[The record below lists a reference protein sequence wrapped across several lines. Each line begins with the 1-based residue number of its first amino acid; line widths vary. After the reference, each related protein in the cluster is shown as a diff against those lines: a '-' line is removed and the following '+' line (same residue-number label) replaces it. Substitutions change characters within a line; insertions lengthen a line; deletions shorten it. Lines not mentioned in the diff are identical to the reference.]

1 MLRYRVA
8 YDSERGHFA
17 LPTLAAIVPPHETF
31 ASRSAAQ
38 TIAQAKNSHVS
49 SPASVSGSGAADT
62 SLPQEAALRRASA

>member
-8 YDSERGHFA
+8 YDSERGHFV

-38 TIAQAKNSHVS
+38 TIAQARNSHDS
-49 SPASVSGSGAADT
+49 LSTGVSGSGAANT
-62 SLPQEAALRRASA
+62 SLLQEAALRRASA